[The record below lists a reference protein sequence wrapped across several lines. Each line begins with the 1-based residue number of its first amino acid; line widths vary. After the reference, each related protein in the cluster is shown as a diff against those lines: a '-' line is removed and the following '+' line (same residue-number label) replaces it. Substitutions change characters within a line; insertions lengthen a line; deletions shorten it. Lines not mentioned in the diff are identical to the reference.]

1 VNLTSKLW
9 QNTTM
14 ALVCIS
20 FIMALMGKEPA
31 LRLWLEGWE
40 AIGMFLGL
48 GVGMK
53 MVKDQVDKN
62 AQRKYSR
69 VDNPDGGK

>member
-1 VNLTSKLW
+1 MNLSSKIW

-14 ALVCIS
+14 ALVCAS
-20 FIMALMGKEPA
+20 FIAAHFGNEYAM
-31 LRLWLEGWE
+31 RLWLEGWE

-53 MVKDQVDKN
+53 MVKDQVEKN
-62 AQRKYSR
+62 SARKYR
-69 VDNPDGGK
+69 NIDNPDGG